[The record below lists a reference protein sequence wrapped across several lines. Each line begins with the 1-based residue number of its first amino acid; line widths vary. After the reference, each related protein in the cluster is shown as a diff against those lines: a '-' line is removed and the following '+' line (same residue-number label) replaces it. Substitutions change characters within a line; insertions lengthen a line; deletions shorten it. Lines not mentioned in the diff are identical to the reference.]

1 MQTDAVL
8 IVGRQVSQ
16 LDSVPA
22 LSQIGNLER
31 DDLVLVGLWAHW
43 HGSVVDLEI
52 GDSQGLEVDEEVGV
66 FLRNSLD
73 IEIDDSVTQVVV
85 ALL

>member
-8 IVGRQVSQ
+8 VVGRQVSQ

-22 LSQIGNLER
+22 LGQIGDFER
-31 DDLVLVGLWAHW
+31 DDLVLVGLGAHW
-43 HGSVVDLEI
+43 HRSIVYLKI
-52 GDSQGLEVDEEVGV
+52 GDGQGLEVDEEVGV